1 LDAEVAANAAAAVAV
16 AVAVAACVD
25 LAALSRVS
33 LSLSLVF
40 SSLRGVCPP
49 AFLFRIRKIITKLI
63 INCRAMQFE
72 RTAGSA
78 AAATPTEA
86 ATATAATC

>member
-1 LDAEVAANAAAAVAV
+1 LDAEVAAAAAAAVAV
-16 AVAVAACVD
+16 AVAVAASVNV
-25 LAALSRVS
+25 AALSRVS
-33 LSLSLVF
+33 LSLFDFL
-40 SSLRGVCPP
+40 SLRGVCPP

-86 ATATAATC
+86 ATSTAATC